1 MSTLGLG
8 LIDADA
14 MVTAALARGEEIG
27 KAFSI
32 AVVDAGGFPLVVK
45 RVDGARPLT
54 PSIAMSKAYTAAVM
68 QRPANMLKGWA
79 ESNPGFFGTLSNH
92 GAWPIVATDG
102 GVTVQKDGEILG
114 GLGVSGGTPAEDQQI
129 CDEVLTELGYDLAFA
144 AWGKPAGT
152 DSRG

>member
-8 LIDADA
+8 LTDADA
-14 MVTAALARGEEIG
+14 IVTAALDHGERIG

-79 ESNPGFFGTLSNH
+79 ESNPGFFGTLSSY

-102 GVTVQKDGEILG
+102 GVTVKRDGQILG
-114 GLGVSGGTPAEDQQI
+114 GLGVSGGTPAEDQHV
-129 CDEVLTELGYDLAFA
+129 CDEVLSALGYELDFA
-144 AWGKPAGT
+144 AWGKPAGA